1 MSMVEVKRV
10 GPQISL
16 QMMLQLG
23 PAEEEVEA

>member
-1 MSMVEVKRV
+1 VEVKRV